1 MQIFKKKSSLIH
13 CLSLLKEKNKQIGF
27 VPTMGAL
34 HKGHQSLV
42 EKSLKNND
50 VTVVSIFVNPTQF
63 NNPDDLKKYPKTL
76 KEDLELLENVDC
88 DFVFIPSVE
97 EIYAQTVLSKSY
109 SFDGIENQMEGKFRS
124 GHFDGVATI
133 VQAFFEI
140 IKPNT
145 SYFGEKDFQQLQV
158 VKKLA
163 EKENIPVKVIGCPI
177 YRENDGLAMS
187 SRNIRLSKEQR
198 NEAPFIYQTLK
209 KVVAFAKTK
218 SIKDVYKFVKN
229 EFATTSLEL
238 EYFTIAEENTLAEVS
253 EINFDKKTRAF
264 IAVNIGGIRLIDNI
278 SLWRKSTFFLFV
290 FFKIQLRLKVLF
302 LPHVSTSSKI

>member
-1 MQIFKKKSSLIH
+1 MQIFKKKSTLIP

-42 EKSLKNND
+42 EESIENND
-50 VTVVSIFVNPTQF
+50 YTVVSIFVNPTQF
-63 NNPDDLKKYPKTL
+63 NNADDLKKYPKTL
-76 KEDLELLENVDC
+76 KEDLQLLENIGC
-88 DFVFIPSVE
+88 DIVFIPTVE
-97 EIYAQTVLSKSY
+97 EIYAQTVVSKSY
-109 SFDGIENQMEGKFRS
+109 SFDGIENQMEGKFRK

-133 VQAFFEI
+133 VQTFFEI
-140 IKPNT
+140 IQPDNA
-145 SYFGEKDFQQLQV
+145 YFGEKDFQQLQV

-187 SRNIRLSKEQR
+187 SRNIRLSKAQR

-209 KVVAFAKTK
+209 KVVDFAKTK
-218 SIKDVYKFVKN
+218 SIKEMYEFVKN

-253 EINFDKKTRAF
+253 EINFDKKPRAF

-278 SLWRKSTFFLFV
+278 SL
-290 FFKIQLRLKVLF
+290 
-302 LPHVSTSSKI
+302 

>member
-1 MQIFKKKSSLIH
+1 MQIFKKKSTLIP

-42 EKSLKNND
+42 EESIENND
-50 VTVVSIFVNPTQF
+50 YTVVSIFVNPTQF
-63 NNPDDLKKYPKTL
+63 NNVDDLKKYPKTL
-76 KEDLELLENVDC
+76 KEDLQLLENIGC
-88 DFVFIPSVE
+88 DIVFIPTVE
-97 EIYAQTVLSKSY
+97 EIYAQTVVSKSY
-109 SFDGIENQMEGKFRS
+109 SFDGIENQMEGKFRK

-133 VQAFFEI
+133 VQTFFEI
-140 IKPNT
+140 IQPDNA
-145 SYFGEKDFQQLQV
+145 YFGEKDFQQLQV

-187 SRNIRLSKEQR
+187 SRNIRLSKAQR

-209 KVVAFAKTK
+209 KVVDFAKTK
-218 SIKDVYKFVKN
+218 SIKEMYEFVKN

-264 IAVNIGGIRLIDNI
+264 IAVNIGKIRLIDNI
-278 SLWRKSTFFLFV
+278 SL
-290 FFKIQLRLKVLF
+290 
-302 LPHVSTSSKI
+302 

>member
-1 MQIFKKKSSLIH
+1 MQVFEKKSALIH
-13 CLSLLKEKNKQIGF
+13 CLSLLKGKNKQIGF

-76 KEDLELLENVDC
+76 KEDLELLENVGC

-278 SLWRKSTFFLFV
+278 SL
-290 FFKIQLRLKVLF
+290 
-302 LPHVSTSSKI
+302 